1 MTLAELKKLL
11 DATGYPVAYSHFKS
25 AVAVPFIT
33 YQVTYSSNMMAD
45 NVVLKKIQNVDI
57 ELYTNKKD
65 LQAESNLEMILDAN
79 EIPYDTTETYIES
92 EQLFQ
97 KIYEVRLF

>member
-1 MTLAELKKLL
+1 MTLAELKRLL
-11 DATGYPVAYSHFKS
+11 DATGYPVAYSHFKG

-33 YQVTYSSNMMAD
+33 YQVTYSANMMAD
-45 NVVLKKIQNVDI
+45 NSVLKQIQNADI

-65 LQAESNLEMILDAN
+65 LQAESVVESLLTKN
-79 EIPYDTTETYIES
+79 EIPFDTTETYIES